1 MVEYSKFK
9 QQWSTFQS
17 ISTKQTTPS
26 HFKSL
31 NTKKTAT
38 YADGNPGPGLEWA
51 QKWGNEKIYHDQ
63 KYLVVTR
70 RSKFPFHFVM
80 LR

>member
-17 ISTKQTTPS
+17 ISTKQTTHS

-31 NTKKTAT
+31 NTKKTAA
-38 YADGNPGPGLEWA
+38 YVDGNPGPGLEKA

-70 RSKFPFHFVM
+70 SSKFPFHFVM

>member
-1 MVEYSKFK
+1 
-9 QQWSTFQS
+9 
-17 ISTKQTTPS
+17 
-26 HFKSL
+26 L
-31 NTKKTAT
+31 NTKKTAA
-38 YADGNPGPGLEWA
+38 YVDGNPGPGLEKA

-70 RSKFPFHFVM
+70 SSKFPFHFVM